1 MSLCEVLVHFHK
13 GGRHSSHERGRHFSK
28 TKQTTVANDQSCHI
42 QQPFLFQTF
51 LGSTSQ
57 SITVMEIF
65 TCLKVASESEL
76 FHNHETSH
84 TQMWGTS
91 FGVYSIGNIGKWHY
105 RWNTLITAY
114 SSSFTQPSNKKKS
127 KHFSK
132 QKNNFCIFK
141 ATRSCTL
148 ITAVVTLV
156 SLEGLQFLCPPP
168 PTHTQTIQ
176 VYIR

>member
-1 MSLCEVLVHFHK
+1 MYFHK
-13 GGRHSSHERGRHFSK
+13 GGRHSSHERGWHFSK
-28 TKQTTVANDQSCHI
+28 IKQTTMANDQSCHI

-57 SITVMEIF
+57 SITVTEIF
-65 TCLKVASESEL
+65 TCLKVAPESEL
-76 FHNHETSH
+76 FHNHETWH

-91 FGVYSIGNIGKWHY
+91 FGVHYVGNIGKWHD

-114 SSSFTQPSNKKKS
+114 SSPSHNPAKKKKKS

-132 QKNNFCIFK
+132 QKNNFCIFQ
-141 ATRSCTL
+141 ATRSGTL

-168 PTHTQTIQ
+168 PPPPKPYE
-176 VYIR
+176 VFIR